1 MLKKVRS
8 AFSKIPDPARDFR
21 GLKSKIPLA
30 DCLMS
35 GLALFGL
42 KFPSLLQFDQGL
54 NDDAIRNNLRTLYGV
69 QKAPCDT
76 YLRER
81 LDEVDPQLLRTTF
94 TDVFSL
100 AQRGKV

>member
-1 MLKKVRS
+1 MGIHSIEKKQLSAKGMLKIVRRE
-8 AFSKIPDPARDFR
+8 FSEIKEPPRDNR

-54 NDDAIRNNLRTLYGV
+54 NEDVVRHNLKTLYGV
-69 QKAPCDT
+69 PKAPCDT
-76 YLRER
+76 YMRER
-81 LDEVDPQLLRTTF
+81 LDE
-94 TDVFSL
+94 
-100 AQRGKV
+100 